1 MRRWLVA
8 VVLVASTVAAA
19 SPLATSAAGAGA
31 RASAP
36 GRELTSDQR
45 RARAKTI
52 AWIVTWDHARVMAS
66 LTARADVIGEVT
78 PYWFRVKDDGTRLEN
93 RDGAMDREV
102 LALASAHDMSVV
114 PTVTNE
120 FDATRVSAVLAT
132 ARTRTRHVNQLTT
145 LAANANFDGIE
156 LDYEGV
162 TSADRPQFTQLVEA
176 LATSL
181 HARNR
186 TLAVTVPP
194 ATAATTSAYDYAAIG
209 RAADEVRVLAYDYN
223 DFCGGAG
230 PIAPIDWVRR
240 VVTFLEGE
248 VPRRKLVL
256 GTPLYGY
263 DWPATGCA
271 TSRTWRDT
279 TAIRSRRNGTLAW
292 SVPFQTRR
300 MVYTTAQHT
309 RRVVWFEDYASTK
322 AKASVAE
329 EHRLRG
335 VALWRIGG
343 EDPRTWSALV
353 AELGQPRN

>member
-1 MRRWLVA
+1 MRRAGVAMILGVVA
-8 VVLVASTVAAA
+8 VAAML
-19 SPLATSAAGAGA
+19 PLATTATGADGQG
-31 RASAP
+31 RA
-36 GRELTSDQR
+36 LTPEQR
-45 RARAKTI
+45 RTRAKTI
-52 AWIVTWDHARVMAS
+52 AWVVTWDHTRVMAS
-66 LTARADVIGEVT
+66 LTARADVIGVIS
-78 PYWFRVKDDGTRLEN
+78 PYWFRVKADGTRLEN

-102 LALASAHDMSVV
+102 LGLASSHDMSVV

-120 FDATRVSAVLAT
+120 FDPTRVSIVLAT
-132 ARTRTRHVNQLTT
+132 ARTRARHVSQLTT

-162 TSADRPQFTQLVEA
+162 SSADREQFTQLVQA

-181 HARNR
+181 HARGR
-186 TLAVTVPP
+186 TLAVDVPP
-194 ATAATTSAYDYAAIG
+194 ATAANTSAYDYAAIG
-209 RAADEVRVLAYDYN
+209 RVADEVRVLAYDYN

-240 VVTFLEGE
+240 VVTYLEGE

-263 DWPATGCA
+263 DWPTTGCA

-292 SVPFQTRR
+292 SVPAQTRR
-300 MVYTTAQHT
+300 MVYTTAQQQ
-309 RRVVWFEDYASTK
+309 RRIVWFEDYASTK
-322 AKASVAE
+322 AKAGVAE
-329 EHRLRG
+329 EHRLKG

-343 EDPRTWSALV
+343 EDPRTWSALET
-353 AELGQPRN
+353 ELGAPRT